1 MKKIFL
7 SLIFIFGFLT
17 HSCYA
22 GSVTSQAYSTV
33 LDTLLAGG
41 TAGQFWNGTS
51 YSTPAGGGGGATL
64 PNYYLADYGAVCD
77 GTHAT
82 ADTSALT
89 TVMALMQTNSLTRGG
104 VLHFPHGECNFTST
118 MTWAAYVAGSIHD
131 VYLEGDGPLSTI
143 LNFGSTTGD
152 LVSFDSGSQYGVR
165 NLEIYGTTSGACL
178 RVNGANHGVEYNLRL
193 QGCATGRY
201 ASNTYGIS
209 SDRLWARDNATIAC
223 KWDGYNTTQD
233 FRNTFCTGTS
243 AQGVDMNG
251 VTGSHFSTLTMDGVS
266 GHGGVFSNITS
277 TVFDAPYCES
287 LTKSC
292 MKFLTS
298 NAVSAGLSSGVQ
310 DIHGVAINGLVSY
323 FSSTSSAGTYGSF
336 LELSS
341 NDSRPIEISITGAHG
356 TPNAAGDRAFVIAST
371 GGTIRLNKQL
381 MNVSQFSTADSISAS
396 GGANIAVSEPDG
408 PPISWTPTHT
418 GFSANPTVTA
428 TYRRNGRQ
436 CTIYY
441 NCTANGTSN
450 SANYTVTNL
459 PCLASG
465 KSFGYIVG
473 TNAGV
478 QVAATAETTSGSAT
492 LTLTNGA
499 KTGGGLWTA
508 SGNKCALFS
517 MTYEAQ

>member
-1 MKKIFL
+1 MKKLFAILFV
-7 SLIFIFGFLT
+7 IFGMF
-17 HSCYA
+17 SQYCYA
-22 GSVTSQAYSTV
+22 ASTSAQAYSATI
-33 LDTLLAGG
+33 DTMLAGC
-41 TAGQFWNGTS
+41 TSGQFWTGTACA
-51 YSTPAGGGGGATL
+51 TPAGGGGGATL

-77 GTHAT
+77 GAHAA

-89 TVMALMQTNSLTRGG
+89 TVMGLMQTSSLDRGG
-104 VLHFPHGECNFTST
+104 VLHFQGHCNFTTNMAWVAYAAST
-118 MTWAAYVAGSIHD
+118 LHSI
-131 VYLEGDGPLSTI
+131 YLEGDGPIQTVFD
-143 LNFGSTTGD
+143 FGSTTGD
-152 LVSFDSGSQYGVR
+152 LVSFDSGSHYGIR

-178 RVNGANHGVEYNLRL
+178 RLNGANHGVEYNLRL
-193 QGCATGRY
+193 QGCAQGRY
-201 ASNTYGIS
+201 ASNTYGIV
-209 SDRLWARDNATIAC
+209 SDRLWAKDNSSVAC
-223 KWDGYNTTQD
+223 KWDGFNTTQD
-233 FRNTFCTGTS
+233 FRNTFCTGSS

-266 GHGGVFSNITS
+266 GYGGAFSNITS

-287 LTKSC
+287 LTKGC
-292 MKFLTS
+292 MKVVTS
-298 NAVSAGLSSGVQ
+298 NAVSTGLPAGVQ
-310 DIHGVAINGLVSY
+310 DIHGVVINGLVSY
-323 FSSTSSAGTYGSF
+323 FASTSSAGTYGSF
-336 LELSS
+336 LELAS
-341 NDSRPIEISITGAHG
+341 NDNRPIEITFNGAHG
-356 TPNAAGDRAFVIAST
+356 TPNAAGDRAFVISSN

-450 SANYTVTNL
+450 SANYTITNL
-459 PCLASG
+459 PCIASG